1 MKRILIAIFIL
12 ALATLACRQS
22 SQQSLPTMPIPTPA
36 HSVFDSGRTGYGFFP
51 TPPEVSLESVFKI
64 YKDIGAHADF
74 VLLQQNTPWQDF
86 ANSVDGDSQKRTDII
101 NQVTL
106 ARQNNLEYVFVV
118 DGLNGFNRREFSGLP
133 FGWEASFKNP
143 NVRTAYKNFALWIV
157 RQFHPRYLGLASEI
171 NTYMDAHPD
180 DASNFISLY
189 NEIYQAVKAEAPDT
203 KILVTFQWEDLNNL
217 IPSAAEG
224 RQPYQTD
231 WNEIEAFE
239 PNLDLWVIS
248 SYPFAVFK
256 SGADIPADY
265 YTPLLT
271 RTLRLAQGGAS
282 KPLAVAEGGFT
293 SRPVGPFSG
302 TPEDQVAYLNA
313 IHNQIGSRLTF
324 WVYLILEDFNLDSY
338 SKYMKSQGVGATDVN
353 TLGMF
358 ASVGLANSD
367 GTSKPALDLWDSF
380 RTGK

>member
-12 ALATLACRQS
+12 VLATLSCGQS
-22 SQQSLPTMPIPTPA
+22 SQQSAPTTPISTSA
-36 HSVFDSGRTGYGFFP
+36 NSVFDSGRTGYGFFP
-51 TPPEVSLESVFKI
+51 TPPEASLESAMKI

-74 VLLQQNTPWQDF
+74 VLIQQNTPWQDF
-86 ANSVDGDSQKRTDII
+86 ANSVDGDSQKRTDIV

-106 ARQNNLEYVFVV
+106 ARQNHLEYVFVV

-133 FGWEASFKNP
+133 LGWEASFKNP
-143 NVRTAYKNFALWIV
+143 NIRIAYKNFALWIV

-189 NEIYQAVKAEAPDT
+189 NEIYQAVKAEASDT
-203 KILVTFQWEDLNNL
+203 KIFVTFQWEDLNNL

-231 WNEIEAFE
+231 WNEIETFE

-256 SGADIPADY
+256 SGADIPVDY
-265 YTPLLT
+265 YTPLLA

-282 KPLAVAEGGFT
+282 KPLAVAEGGYT
-293 SRPVGPFSG
+293 SRPVGQFSG

-324 WVYLILEDFNLDSY
+324 WVYLLLEDFNLDSY

-380 RTGK
+380 RAGK